1 MYKNLKEI
9 IENFNTTPFLFV
21 GSGITRR
28 YYNLPSWKGLLE
40 IFISKIS
47 SDEFAFASY
56 ENKAKELIE
65 NESELYPQIAELIE
79 KDFNNLWFKN
89 DRNIRNL
96 DKYYSNKVKQESVSP
111 FKAEVAMYIK
121 NQSNI
126 MPEYIE
132 EIEKLK
138 KLSIKSISGII
149 TTNYDDFF
157 EDNFEGY
164 KRYVGQDEL
173 IFSGIQGIGEIYKIH
188 GTIEEPK
195 SIVIDSKDYSEFDN
209 KSSYLAAKLMTIFIE
224 HPIIFIG
231 YSISDINIQKILNSI
246 IKCLDTEKIAKLKNR
261 FIFIEYNTNVEDYEI
276 SEYTMKMEDK
286 FLEMTKI
293 KMSDFSILYDELYKK
308 KNKIPAKILRYY
320 KDELYNF
327 VITNEPTNTIKVG
340 NIEDERIK
348 DEELVMAIGKVK
360 EVAFEGL
367 KGFST
372 NEWYR
377 DIVMNDKRFKVDDIL
392 EQVAPKLLK
401 GTANRLPLNKYL
413 SESNKRYE
421 KLEKI
426 ALENDFDNMI
436 NNSIKKGR
444 HRVKYNSI
452 KEIWEENSND
462 WLHALDKI
470 AYLKEEKINVDE
482 LEDVLTEIFKKDNNI
497 FESNNERL
505 KSHLRR
511 CIRIYDYLKYGDKI
525 KEPSKTQSSPI
536 EH

>member
-9 IENFNTTPFLFV
+9 VDNFNTTPFLFV

-47 SDEFAFASY
+47 DDEFAFAAY
-56 ENKAKELIE
+56 ENKAKELIK
-65 NESELYPQIAELIE
+65 NESELYPKIAELIE

-89 DRNIRNL
+89 EKGIRNL
-96 DKYYSNKVKQESVSP
+96 DEYYSNKVKQESVSP
-111 FKAEVAMYIK
+111 FKAEIAMYIK

-126 MPEYIE
+126 VQTYIE

-138 KLSIKSISGII
+138 KLSVKSISGII
-149 TTNYDDFF
+149 TTNYDNFF
-157 EDNFEGY
+157 EENFEGY

-195 SIVIDSKDYSEFDN
+195 SIIINTKDYDEFEN

-231 YSISDINIQKILNSI
+231 YSISDANIQNILNSI
-246 IKCLDTEKIAKLKNR
+246 IKCLDTEKVSKLKNR
-261 FIFIEYNTNVEDYEI
+261 FIFIEYNTGIKEYEI

-293 KMSDFSILYDELYKK
+293 KMNDFSILYDELSKK
-308 KNKIPAKILRYY
+308 KNKIPTKILRYY

-327 VITNEPTNTIKVG
+327 VISNEPNNTIKVG

-360 EVAFEGL
+360 EVAFDGL
-367 KGFST
+367 RGFSA

-377 DIVMNDKRFKVDDIL
+377 DIVMNDKRFKTDDIL
-392 EQVAPKLLK
+392 EMIALKLQRENS
-401 GTANRLPLNKYL
+401 NRLPLNKYL
-413 SESNKRYE
+413 SESSKKYE
-421 KLEKI
+421 ELEKI
-426 ALENDFDNMI
+426 ALENDFENI
-436 NNSIKKGR
+436 ISKSIKNSR
-444 HRVKYNSI
+444 HRVKYNSVS
-452 KEIWEENSND
+452 EIWKENNNN
-462 WLHALDKI
+462 WAHALDKI
-470 AYLKEEKINVDE
+470 AHLEEEKINIHE
-482 LEDVLTEIFKKDNNI
+482 LEQILVEIFKKDNNI
-497 FESNNERL
+497 LESENGSL
-505 KSHLRR
+505 KSNLRR
-511 CIRIYDYLKYGDKI
+511 AIRIYDYLKYGKN
-525 KEPSKTQSSPI
+525 KRAF
-536 EH
+536 

>member
-1 MYKNLKEI
+1 MKEI
-9 IENFNTTPFLFV
+9 IDNFTTTPFLFV

-40 IFISKIS
+40 IFINKIS

-56 ENKAKELIE
+56 ENRARELIE
-65 NESELYPQIAELIE
+65 NENALYPKIAELIE
-79 KDFNNLWFKN
+79 TDFNDLWFKN
-89 DRNIRNL
+89 RKDIRTL
-96 DKYYSNKVKQESVSP
+96 DKYYSDKVKNESVSP
-111 FKAEVAMYIK
+111 FKAEIAMYIK

-126 MPEYIE
+126 VPEYAE

-157 EDNFEGY
+157 ENNFEGY
-164 KRYVGQDEL
+164 RRYVGQDEL

-195 SIVIDSKDYSEFDN
+195 SIIIDSKDYKEFEN

-231 YSISDINIQKILNSI
+231 YSISDINIQSILSSI
-246 IKCLDTEKIAKLKNR
+246 IKCLDTEKIVTLKNR
-261 FIFIEYNTNVEDYEI
+261 FIFIEYSTDVKEYEI
-276 SEYTMKMEDK
+276 SEYTMKMEEK

-293 KMSDFSILYDELYKK
+293 KMNDFSILYNELSKK

-348 DEELVMAIGKVK
+348 DDELVMAIGKIQ

-367 KGFST
+367 RGFSA

-377 DIVMNDKRFKVDDIL
+377 DIIMNDKRFNTDDIL
-392 EQVAPKLLK
+392 EQIALKLQK
-401 GTANRLPLNKYL
+401 QNSNRLPLNKYL
-413 SESNKRYE
+413 SETKKEYAE
-421 KLEKI
+421 LEKI
-426 ALENDFDNMI
+426 ALENNFDNI
-436 NNSIKKGR
+436 ISKSIKNSR
-444 HRVKYNSI
+444 HRMRYNSVN
-452 KEIWEENSND
+452 EIWKEYNNNWE
-462 WLHALDKI
+462 HALFDIAQLEEDKI
-470 AYLKEEKINVDE
+470 DVQD
-482 LEDVLTEIFKKDNNI
+482 LEQILIAIFKKDNNI
-497 FESNNERL
+497 LESNNNSL
-505 KSHLRR
+505 KSNLRR
-511 CIRIYDYLKYGDKI
+511 AIRIYDYLKYGK
-525 KEPSKTQSSPI
+525 KELSNS
-536 EH
+536 

>member
-9 IENFNTTPFLFV
+9 IDSFNTTPFLFV

-28 YYNLPSWKGLLE
+28 YYGLPSWKGLLE
-40 IFISKIS
+40 IFINKIS
-47 SDEFAFASY
+47 NDEFAFASY
-56 ENKAKELIE
+56 ENKAKELIKNE
-65 NESELYPQIAELIE
+65 NELYPKIAELIE
-79 KDFNNLWFKN
+79 KDFNNLWFRN

-96 DKYYSNKVKQESVSP
+96 DQYYSNKVKQESVSP

-121 NQSNI
+121 NKSNI
-126 MPEYIE
+126 STEYIE

-138 KLSIKSISGII
+138 KLSIRSISGII

-261 FIFIEYNTNVEDYEI
+261 FVFVEYNTGVKNYEI
-276 SEYTMKMEDK
+276 SEYTMKMEEK

-367 KGFST
+367 RGFSA

-377 DIVMNDKRFKVDDIL
+377 DIIMNDKRFKSDDIL
-392 EQVAPKLLK
+392 EQIGLKLQRENS
-401 GTANRLPLNKYL
+401 NRLPLNKYL
-413 SESNKRYE
+413 SQTNKKYVE
-421 KLEKI
+421 LEKI
-426 ALENDFDNMI
+426 ALENNFDNI
-436 NNSIKKGR
+436 ISKSIKNSR
-444 HRVKYNSI
+444 HRMKYNSI
-452 KEIWEENSND
+452 EEIWREHNNNWE
-462 WLHALDKI
+462 HALNQIAHLEEDKI
-470 AYLKEEKINVDE
+470 NIEDLEKI
-482 LEDVLTEIFKKDNNI
+482 LIEIFKKDNDI
-497 FESNNERL
+497 LESNNNSL
-505 KSHLRR
+505 KSNLRR
-511 CIRIYDYLKYGDKI
+511 AIRIYDYLKYGKN
-525 KEPSKTQSSPI
+525 KRAF
-536 EH
+536 

>member
-9 IENFNTTPFLFV
+9 IDSFTTTPFLFV

-40 IFISKIS
+40 IFINKIS

-56 ENKAKELIE
+56 ENRARELIE
-65 NESELYPQIAELIE
+65 NENALYPKIAELIE
-79 KDFNNLWFKN
+79 TDFNDLWFKN
-89 DRNIRNL
+89 KKDIRTL
-96 DKYYSNKVKQESVSP
+96 DKYYSDKVKNESVSP
-111 FKAEVAMYIK
+111 FKAEIAMYIK
-121 NQSNI
+121 NQSI
-126 MPEYIE
+126 IVPEYTE

-157 EDNFEGY
+157 ENNFEGY

-195 SIVIDSKDYSEFDN
+195 SIIIDSKDYKEFEN

-231 YSISDINIQKILNSI
+231 YSISDINIQSILSSI
-246 IKCLDTEKIAKLKNR
+246 IKCLDTEKIATLKNR
-261 FIFIEYNTNVEDYEI
+261 FIFIEYSTDVREYEI
-276 SEYTMKMEDK
+276 SEYTMKMEEK

-293 KMSDFSILYDELYKK
+293 KMNDFSILYNELSKK
-308 KNKIPAKILRYY
+308 KNKTPAKILRYY

-348 DEELVMAIGKVK
+348 DDELVMAIGKIQ

-367 KGFST
+367 RGFSA

-377 DIVMNDKRFKVDDIL
+377 DIIMNDKRFNTDDIL
-392 EQVAPKLLK
+392 EQIALKLQK
-401 GTANRLPLNKYL
+401 QNSNRLPLNKYL
-413 SESNKRYE
+413 SETKKEYAE
-421 KLEKI
+421 LEKI
-426 ALENDFDNMI
+426 ALENNFDNI
-436 NNSIKKGR
+436 ISKSIKNSR
-444 HRVKYNSI
+444 HRMKYNSVN
-452 KEIWEENSND
+452 EIWKEYNNNWE
-462 WLHALDKI
+462 HALFDIAQLEEDKI
-470 AYLKEEKINVDE
+470 DVQD
-482 LEDVLTEIFKKDNNI
+482 LEQILIAIFKKDNNI
-497 FESNNERL
+497 LESNNNSL
-505 KSHLRR
+505 KSNLRR
-511 CIRIYDYLKYGDKI
+511 AIRIYDYLKYGK
-525 KEPSKTQSSPI
+525 KELSNS
-536 EH
+536 

>member
-9 IENFNTTPFLFV
+9 VDNFNTTPFLFV

-47 SDEFAFASY
+47 DDEFAFATY
-56 ENKAKELIE
+56 ENKAKELIK
-65 NESELYPQIAELIE
+65 NESELYPKIAELIE

-89 DRNIRNL
+89 EKGIRNL
-96 DKYYSNKVKQESVSP
+96 DEYYSNKVKQESVSP
-111 FKAEVAMYIK
+111 FKAEIAMYIK

-126 MPEYIE
+126 VQTYIE

-138 KLSIKSISGII
+138 KLSVKSISGII
-149 TTNYDDFF
+149 TTNYDNFF
-157 EDNFEGY
+157 EENFEGY

-195 SIVIDSKDYSEFDN
+195 SIIINTKDYDEFEN

-231 YSISDINIQKILNSI
+231 YSISDANIQNILNSI
-246 IKCLDTEKIAKLKNR
+246 IKCLDTEKVSKLKNR
-261 FIFIEYNTNVEDYEI
+261 FIFIEYNTGIKEYEI

-293 KMSDFSILYDELYKK
+293 KMNDFSILYDELSKK

-327 VITNEPTNTIKVG
+327 VISNEPNNTIKVG

-360 EVAFEGL
+360 EVAFDGL
-367 KGFST
+367 RGFSA

-377 DIVMNDKRFKVDDIL
+377 DIVMNDKRFKTDDIL
-392 EQVAPKLLK
+392 EMIALKLQRENS
-401 GTANRLPLNKYL
+401 NRLPLNKYL
-413 SESNKRYE
+413 SESSKKYE
-421 KLEKI
+421 ELEKI
-426 ALENDFDNMI
+426 ALENDFENI
-436 NNSIKKGR
+436 ISKSIKNSR
-444 HRVKYNSI
+444 HRVKYNSVS
-452 KEIWEENSND
+452 EIWKENNNN
-462 WLHALDKI
+462 WAHALDKI
-470 AYLKEEKINVDE
+470 AHLEEEKINIHE
-482 LEDVLTEIFKKDNNI
+482 LEQILVEIFKKDNNI
-497 FESNNERL
+497 LESENGSL
-505 KSHLRR
+505 KSNLRR
-511 CIRIYDYLKYGDKI
+511 AIRIYDYLKYGKN
-525 KEPSKTQSSPI
+525 KRAF
-536 EH
+536 

>member
-1 MYKNLKEI
+1 MYKSLEEI
-9 IENFNTTPFLFV
+9 INNFNTTPFLFV

-40 IFISKIS
+40 VFIKKMSD
-47 SDEFAFASY
+47 DEFAFASY
-56 ENKAKELIE
+56 ENKAKELISK
-65 NESELYPQIAELIE
+65 ESELYPKIAGLVE

-89 DRNIRNL
+89 KEGIRNL
-96 DKYYSNKVKQESVSP
+96 DEYYYSKVKQESVSP
-111 FKAEVAMYIK
+111 FKAEIAIYIK

-126 MPEYIE
+126 VPSYIE
-132 EIEKLK
+132 EIEKLNQ
-138 KLSIKSISGII
+138 LSIKSISGII
-149 TTNYDDFF
+149 TTNYDNFF
-157 EDNFEGY
+157 EDNFDGY

-173 IFSGIQGIGEIYKIH
+173 IFSGIQGIAEIYKIH

-195 SIVIDSKDYSEFDN
+195 SIIIDTKDYNEFED
-209 KSSYLAAKLMTIFIE
+209 KSNYLAAKLMTIFIE

-231 YSISDINIQKILNSI
+231 YSISDINIQNILNSI
-246 IKCLDTEKIAKLKNR
+246 IKCLNNEKVAELKDR
-261 FIFIEYNTNVEDYEI
+261 FVFVEYSSSVEKYEI
-276 SEYTMKMEDK
+276 NEYTMKVEEK

-293 KMSDFSILYDELYKK
+293 KIKDFSLLYDALARK
-308 KNKIPAKILRYY
+308 KNKIPARILRLY

-327 VITNEPTNTIKVG
+327 VVTNEPTNTIKVG
-340 NIEDERIK
+340 NIGDARIK
-348 DEELVMAIGKVK
+348 DEELVMAIGKVQ

-401 GTANRLPLNKYL
+401 ATANRLPLNKYL
-413 SESNKRYE
+413 SESKKRYE
-421 KLEKI
+421 ELEKI

-444 HRVKYNSI
+444 HRIKYNSI
-452 KEIWEENSND
+452 NEIWKENSND

-470 AYLKEEKINVDE
+470 AYLQEEKINVNE
-482 LEDVLTEIFKKDNNI
+482 LENVLTEIFRKDNNI
-497 FESNNERL
+497 FESDNERL

-511 CIRIYDYLKYGDKI
+511 CIRIYDFLQYG
-525 KEPSKTQSSPI
+525 KEVKELSET
-536 EH
+536 

>member
-9 IENFNTTPFLFV
+9 IDNFNTTPFLFV

-28 YYNLPSWKGLLE
+28 YYDLPSWKGLLE
-40 IFISKIS
+40 IFISRIS
-47 SDEFAFASY
+47 NDDFAFASY
-56 ENKAKELIE
+56 ENKAKELIR
-65 NESELYPQIAELIE
+65 NESELYPKIAELVE

-89 DRNIRNL
+89 EKGIRSL
-96 DKYYSNKVKQESVSP
+96 DEYYSNKVKQESVSP

-121 NQSNI
+121 NNSNI
-126 MPEYIE
+126 IAVYKE
-132 EIEKLK
+132 EIKKLK
-138 KLSIKSISGII
+138 KISVKSISGII

-195 SIVIDSKDYSEFDN
+195 SIIINTKDYENFEN

-231 YSISDINIQKILNSI
+231 YSISDINIQNILNAI

-261 FIFIEYNTNVEDYEI
+261 FIFIEHSTDIKEYEI
-276 SEYTMKMEDK
+276 SEYTMRVEDK

-293 KMSDFSILYDELYKK
+293 KISDFSILYDELLKK

-327 VITNEPTNTIKVG
+327 VITNEPNNTIKVG
-340 NIEDERIK
+340 NIDDERIK
-348 DEELVMAIGKVK
+348 DEELVMAIGKIK

-367 KGFST
+367 RGFSA

-377 DIVMNDKRFKVDDIL
+377 DIVMNDKRFKADDIL
-392 EQVAPKLLK
+392 EQIAPKLQRENS
-401 GTANRLPLNKYL
+401 NRLPLNKYL
-413 SESNKRYE
+413 NEANKRYE

-426 ALENDFDNMI
+426 ALENDFDNI
-436 NNSIKKGR
+436 ISKSIKNSR
-444 HRVKYNSI
+444 HRIKYDSVS
-452 KEIWEENSND
+452 EIWKEYGNN

-470 AYLKEEKINVDE
+470 AHLEEEKINIEE
-482 LEDVLTEIFKKDNNI
+482 LEEILIEIFKKDNNI
-497 FESNNERL
+497 LESDNNSL
-505 KSHLRR
+505 KSNLRR
-511 CIRIYDYLKYGDKI
+511 AIRIYDYLKYGRKT
-525 KEPSKTQSSPI
+525 KEFSKT
-536 EH
+536 